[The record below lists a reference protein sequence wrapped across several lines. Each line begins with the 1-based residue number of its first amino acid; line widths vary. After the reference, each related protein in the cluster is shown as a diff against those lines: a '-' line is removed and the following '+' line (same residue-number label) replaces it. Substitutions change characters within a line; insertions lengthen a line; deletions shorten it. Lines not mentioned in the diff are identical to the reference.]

1 MRARDESERLAGD
14 KDAGDNPAVRW
25 RKAKTPAIAPLA
37 TAEDALTRI
46 VVAGA
51 DHLRANEGCVLAR
64 AHEEGIH
71 QMRVAS
77 RRLRSALALYR
88 DFIPDEQYRHLNGE
102 LRWLIRE
109 LGAARDWDVFV
120 DGVLQPVVEAMP
132 TEPTL
137 IRLSRVVEDLRDEA
151 YVRAAAAI
159 KSQRYAGLL
168 LLLKAWAEGR
178 RWHDGARPEQ
188 IAGMRT
194 LAADLARHLFDQRYD
209 ETIALAGD
217 FAELAAEERHAVRIQ
232 IKKLRYATEFFG
244 MLFPRRQVSPFLSSM
259 KALQDQLGL
268 NNDLEVA
275 RGLLKKAPKRVRGK
289 ASREVAF
296 AAGVIIGWHSHV
308 SGHRE
313 QGVLR
318 IWERFLARKPFW
330 RPDEVAEQPG
340 ADVTAQ
346 AQPGEPPHLPGAPAD
361 DAAASAGDDIAP
373 VSRAASS
380 S

>member
-1 MRARDESERLAGD
+1 MNDVESPAEGKAATD
-14 KDAGDNPAVRW
+14 KSRVGW

-37 TAEDALTRI
+37 TAEEALGRI

-51 DHLRANEGCVLAR
+51 EHLRANEACVLAR

-77 RRLRSALALYR
+77 RRLRSALTLYR
-88 DFIPDEQYRHLNGE
+88 GFIPDEQYRHLNGE

-109 LGAARDWDVFV
+109 LGGARDWDVFV
-120 DGVLQPVVEAMP
+120 GGVLQPVVEAMP
-132 TEPTL
+132 QEKTL
-137 IRLSRVVEDLRDEA
+137 ARLTRVVESLRDEA
-151 YVRAAAAI
+151 YARAAAAI
-159 KSQRYAGLL
+159 KSQRYAGLM

-178 RWHDGARPEQ
+178 RWHDGATPDQ
-188 IAGMRT
+188 VASLRT
-194 LAADLARHLFDQRYD
+194 LAVDLARHLFDERYD
-209 ETIALAGD
+209 ETLAVAGD
-217 FAELAAEERHAVRIQ
+217 FAALAAGERHAVRIQ

-244 MLFPRRQVSPFLSSM
+244 MLFPRRQVTPFLAAM

-275 RGLLKKAPKRVRGK
+275 RGLLKKAPKRVSGSER
-289 ASREVAF
+289 RDVAF

-318 IWERFLARKPFW
+318 SWDRLLRQRPFW
-330 RPDEVAEQPG
+330 RPAGSNSEAG
-340 ADVTAQ
+340 ADGAH
-346 AQPGEPPHLPGAPAD
+346 AADQP
-361 DAAASAGDDIAP
+361 AASASAGAARP
-373 VSRAASS
+373 PAVRAASS